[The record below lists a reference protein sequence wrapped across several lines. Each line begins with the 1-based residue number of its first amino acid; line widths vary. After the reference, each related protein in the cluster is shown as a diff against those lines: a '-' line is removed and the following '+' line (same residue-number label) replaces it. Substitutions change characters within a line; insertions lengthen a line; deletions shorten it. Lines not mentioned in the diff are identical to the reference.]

1 MNAFDV
7 LHELNVDALLETI
20 YAIQTDLK
28 ILTERLARQ
37 RNPEMSDRAI
47 LDLARPHTNLQD
59 HMPSLRRH

>member
-1 MNAFDV
+1 MSAFDV
-7 LHELNVDALLETI
+7 PHELNVDALLETI

-47 LDLARPHTNLQD
+47 LDLAWLQA
-59 HMPSLRRH
+59 HLQSSMPSLRRH